1 MPGAGCRATFIKPR
15 TWTTMKA
22 AGDQSFRDGKRI
34 NVNRDLTPS
43 TPAPAST
50 PAQAPASTPAR
61 APTSASPPASSEIPR
76 ATPKAA
82 TAAPVTVSGST
93 DADAAIKAVY
103 VHMFGEESPFKPGR
117 GNLDAAEDALRAG
130 TVTVKGFVKE
140 VVKSPMYKRR
150 YFHQRSIFS
159 YLMGLMGHVLGRK
172 PDGVDDDYRRWV
184 RVYDQLGYDAMVD
197 ALMDDG
203 EYDKTFGNNTVPH
216 ARGNSASVTGADAYE
231 GTNQPVKPRIQ
242 SPIKDMS
249 KAGAPLAFASIV
261 LASLLGTLIVAS
273 SR

>member
-1 MPGAGCRATFIKPR
+1 V
-15 TWTTMKA
+15 KA
-22 AGDQSFRDGKRI
+22 VGEQSFRDGKRV

-50 PAQAPASTPAR
+50 PTP
-61 APTSASPPASSEIPR
+61 APTSASTPAPSSAWEPPSSQIPG
-76 ATPKAA
+76 ATPKPA
-82 TAAPVTVSGST
+82 TAAPVTVSHPA

-103 VHMFGEESPFKPGR
+103 MHAFGEESPFKPGR

-130 TVTVKGFVKE
+130 TITVKGFVKE

-172 PDGVDDDYRRWV
+172 PDGVDEDYRRWV

-197 ALMDDG
+197 AMMDDG
-203 EYDKTFGNNTVPH
+203 EYDKAFGDNTVPH
-216 ARGNSASVTGADAYE
+216 ARGDSASVTGADAYE
-231 GTNQPVKPRIQ
+231 GTEKPVKPRIQ

-249 KAGAPLAFASIV
+249 AAGAPLAFASIV

-273 SR
+273 SH